1 MWQKVD
7 GKLKVFKTQT
17 VIQLIYKR
25 TDNERT
31 EIGGNSMDHLT
42 AEERYKIYLEVRR
55 EKERDWRRNKQS
67 AESKAKKRDYM
78 RDYMK
83 RYRADK

>member
-1 MWQKVD
+1 
-7 GKLKVFKTQT
+7 
-17 VIQLIYKR
+17 
-25 TDNERT
+25 
-31 EIGGNSMDHLT
+31 MDSLT

-55 EKERDWRRNKQS
+55 EIDCDWRKNKQS

-83 RYRADK
+83 RYRASK